1 MERKLATIRRIEEI
15 KPIEGADLIC
25 AYRVDGWWVVGKK
38 GQFQVNDLV
47 AYFEIDSWIP
57 YELAPFLSKGKEPRE
72 FNGVKGERLRT
83 VRLKGQISQGL
94 LLHLRDDLYGHLLWM
109 NNHWDGQDLTEHLN
123 IQKWE
128 PPIHPT
134 MRGQIR
140 GNFPSWC
147 RKTDQE
153 RCLSDNTIIDTD
165 SGKYTIKH
173 IVDNKLKVKVLS
185 LNHDTNIIEYKDIKD
200 WSVMTR
206 KNNWIKITLKSGATI
221 VCTTNHKIWC
231 ADISA
236 YRNAED
242 IKIGQKF
249 VRKTDEN
256 LIFINNI
263 IDNSNMLKDDTVSNM
278 PEGIFKK
285 V

>member
-1 MERKLATIRRIEEI
+1 MERKLATIRRIAEI
-15 KPIEGADLIC
+15 KDIPGADLIQ
-25 AYRVDGWWVVGKK
+25 AYRVDGWWVVDSKGKYQI
-38 GQFQVNDLV
+38 GTDVV
-47 AYFEIDSWIP
+47 YCEVDSWIP
-57 YELAPFLSKGKEPRE
+57 HELAPFLSKGKEPRE
-72 FNGVKGERLRT
+72 YNGVKGERLRT
-83 VRLKGQISQGL
+83 VKLKGQLSQGL
-94 LLHLRDDLYGHLLWM
+94 LLPINAIFFQPGPVYTYWKNEDV
-109 NNHWDGQDLTEHLN
+109 TEILN

-128 PPIHPT
+128 RPIPAQL
-134 MRGQIR
+134 RGLIK
-140 GNFPSWC
+140 GNFPSYF